1 MEPFLVQNREIHTT
15 GSFGIS
21 MFPRDGNNAMDLFRS
36 ADIAMYKAKI
46 WERIMSSSSV
56 DICRRAQQAD
66 AKLIT

>member
-46 WERIMSSSSV
+46 
-56 DICRRAQQAD
+56 
-66 AKLIT
+66 